1 MPCIKPPSTSRKNK
15 QVCENV
21 FFFLITNTFCCDFSL
36 LSCDLIPP
44 SKRSRSTG
52 LITVWMER
60 AKGNLALSHSSEADS
75 ANGTFSSESALSQWW
90 GSVLWDKGFPKEM
103 CFHWNTNQVPAWSTK
118 HSSLQPGQWMQ
129 QLYVCKNSE
138 SQRVFYF
145 LHLETRQL
153 HLIMKQQNLH
163 IRQWHCSVFPGT
175 QSPRHFH
182 TRRIRALVLLLPP
195 TFALPNRAI
204 YRLYTPP
211 PQLLFP
217 PCEMELGALDVQ
229 PHVNPVFLEKSLWP
243 H

>member
-1 MPCIKPPSTSRKNK
+1 MS
-15 QVCENV
+15 
-21 FFFLITNTFCCDFSL
+21 FFFSLQIRSAVTSASWAVTSSHLASGVDLQVWSLFGWREPRETSPCPTALRLIQRMELSL
-36 LSCDLIPP
+36 LSQHWVTGGAQCYGTRDFQ
-44 SKRSRSTG
+44 RRCVSTEIQTKFQ
-52 LITVWMER
+52 L
-60 AKGNLALSHSSEADS
+60 
-75 ANGTFSSESALSQWW
+75 
-90 GSVLWDKGFPKEM
+90 
-103 CFHWNTNQVPAWSTK
+103 STK

-129 QLYVCKNSE
+129 QLHVCKNSE

-163 IRQWHCSVFPGT
+163 IRQWHCSVFPGA

-182 TRRIRALVLLLPP
+182 TRRIRALDLLLPP

-217 PCEMELGALDVQ
+217 PCETGLGPLDVQ
-229 PHVNPVFLEKSLWP
+229 PHVNPVFL
-243 H
+243 